1 MLQVNVTRK
10 ADEADGICSFELCP
24 VDGSTLPAF
33 EAGAHIDIHIADGLT
48 RQYSLCNDPKERH
61 RYLISVLK
69 DPSSRGG
76 SRAMHE
82 QVQSG
87 QTLTISAPRN
97 LFPLDRSAQRHLL
110 FGGGIGITP
119 MLAMAWELSHQGA
132 DFELHYCFRSSQR
145 AAFVEMLA
153 QTRFA
158 DRITLH
164 DDSGPQTQKLDAP
177 ALLAAPHADTHLY
190 VCGPTGFMNYIL
202 DSAQNAGWSQDRV
215 HKEFFAADPVDQ
227 SANVP
232 FEVELA
238 SNGQVF
244 RIPAERSVFEVLDEA
259 GIAIESSCEQG
270 VCGTCVTRVLKGIP
284 DHRDKFLTEAEHAA
298 NDRFTP
304 CCSRA
309 RSSRL
314 VLDL

>member
-48 RQYSLCNDPKERH
+48 RQYSLCNDPTERH

-87 QTLTISAPRN
+87 QTLSISAPRN

-202 DSAQNAGWSQDRV
+202 DAAQNAGWSQDRV

-232 FEVELA
+232 FEVQLA

-284 DHRDKFLTEAEHAA
+284 EHRDKFLTEAEHAA

>member
-10 ADEADGICSFELCP
+10 ADEAEGICSFELCA
-24 VDGSTLPAF
+24 VDGSALPAF
-33 EAGAHIDIHIADGLT
+33 QAGAHIDVHIAEGLT
-48 RQYSLCNDPKERH
+48 RQYSLCNDPEERH

-69 DPSSRGG
+69 DPISRGG
-76 SRAMHE
+76 SKAMHE
-82 QVQSG
+82 QVRQG

-97 LFPLDRSAQRHLL
+97 LFPLEHSANRHLL

-119 MLAMAWELSHQGA
+119 MLAMAYELSNQGA
-132 DFELHYCFRSSQR
+132 DFELHYCFRSSER
-145 AAFVEMLA
+145 AAFVAMLA
-153 QTRFA
+153 QTPFA
-158 DRITLH
+158 GRIKLH
-164 DDSGPQTQKLDAP
+164 DDSGAQIQKLDASTV
-177 ALLAAPHADTHLY
+177 LAAPDAGTHLY

-202 DSAQNAGWSQDRV
+202 DTAQNAGWSQDRV
-215 HKEFFAADPVDQ
+215 HKEFFAAAPVDQ
-227 SANVP
+227 SANAP

-238 SNGQVF
+238 STGQVF
-244 RIPAERSVFEVLDEA
+244 QIPAERTVFEVLDEA

-284 DHRDKFLTEAEHAA
+284 EHRDQFLTAVEQAA

>member
-48 RQYSLCNDPKERH
+48 RQYSLCNDPRERH

-87 QTLTISAPRN
+87 QTLSISAPRN

-202 DSAQNAGWSQDRV
+202 DAAQNAGWSQDRV

-232 FEVELA
+232 FEVQLA

-284 DHRDKFLTEAEHAA
+284 EHRDKFLTEAEHAA

>member
-87 QTLTISAPRN
+87 QTLSISAPRN

-202 DSAQNAGWSQDRV
+202 DAAQNAGWSQDRV

-284 DHRDKFLTEAEHAA
+284 EHRDKFLTEAEHAA

>member
-10 ADEADGICSFELCP
+10 AGEAEGICSFELCAA
-24 VDGSTLPAF
+24 DGGTLPAF
-33 EAGAHIDIHIADGLT
+33 EAGAHIDIHIADGLI
-48 RQYSLCNDPKERH
+48 RQYSLCNDPEERH

-82 QVQSG
+82 QVRSG

-97 LFPLDRSAQRHLL
+97 FFPLDRSAQRHLL

-132 DFELHYCFRSSQR
+132 DFALHYCFRSSQR

-177 ALLAAPHADTHLY
+177 ALLATPDAATHLY
-190 VCGPTGFMNYIL
+190 VCGPAGFMNYIL
-202 DSAQNAGWSQDRV
+202 DAAQNAGWSQDRV
-215 HKEFFAADPVDQ
+215 HKEFFAADPIDQ
-227 SANVP
+227 TADVP

-238 SNGQVF
+238 SSGQVF
-244 RIPAERSVFEVLDEA
+244 RIPVERTVFEVLDEA

-284 DHRDKFLTEAEHAA
+284 EHRDTFLTEAEHAA

>member
-48 RQYSLCNDPKERH
+48 RQYSLCNDPRERH

-87 QTLTISAPRN
+87 QTLSISAPRN

-202 DSAQNAGWSQDRV
+202 DAAQNAGWSQDRV

-284 DHRDKFLTEAEHAA
+284 EHRDKFLTEAEHAA

>member
-10 ADEADGICSFELCP
+10 ADEAEGICSFELCAA
-24 VDGSTLPAF
+24 DGGTLPAF
-33 EAGAHIDIHIADGLT
+33 EAGAHIDIHIADGLI
-48 RQYSLCNDPKERH
+48 RQYSLCNDPEERH

-82 QVQSG
+82 QVRSG

-97 LFPLDRSAQRHLL
+97 FFPLDRSAQRHLL

-177 ALLAAPHADTHLY
+177 ALLATPDAATHLY
-190 VCGPTGFMNYIL
+190 VCGPAGFMNYIL
-202 DSAQNAGWSQDRV
+202 DAAQNAGWSQDRV
-215 HKEFFAADPVDQ
+215 HKEFFAADPIDQ
-227 SANVP
+227 TADVP

-238 SNGQVF
+238 SSGQVF
-244 RIPAERSVFEVLDEA
+244 RIPVERTVFEVLDEA

-284 DHRDKFLTEAEHAA
+284 EHRDTFLTEAEHAA

>member
-33 EAGAHIDIHIADGLT
+33 EAGAHIEIHIADGLT
-48 RQYSLCNDPKERH
+48 RQYSLCNDPRERH

-87 QTLTISAPRN
+87 QTLSISAPRN

-202 DSAQNAGWSQDRV
+202 DAAQNAGWSQDRV

-284 DHRDKFLTEAEHAA
+284 EHRDKFLTEAEHAA

>member
-10 ADEADGICSFELCP
+10 ADEAEGICSFELCA

-48 RQYSLCNDPKERH
+48 RQYSLCNDPRERH

-69 DPSSRGG
+69 DPQSRGG
-76 SRAMHE
+76 SKAMHE
-82 QVQSG
+82 QIRSG
-87 QTLTISAPRN
+87 QTLSISHPRN
-97 LFPLDRSAQRHLL
+97 LFPLDHSANRHLL

-119 MLAMAWELSHQGA
+119 MLAMAYELSHLGA
-132 DFELHYCFRSSQR
+132 DFELHYCFRSSDR
-145 AAFVEMLA
+145 AAFVAMLA
-153 QTRFA
+153 QTPFA
-158 DRITLH
+158 DRIKLH
-164 DDSGPQTQKLDAP
+164 DDSGSPIQKLDAP
-177 ALLAAPHADTHLY
+177 ALLATPDARTHLY
-190 VCGPTGFMNYIL
+190 VCGPGGFMNYIL
-202 DSAQNAGWSQDRV
+202 DAAQNAGWSQDRV

-227 SANVP
+227 SANTP

-238 SNGQVF
+238 RSGRVF
-244 RIPAERSVFEVLDEA
+244 QIPAERTVFEVLDEA
-259 GIAIESSCEQG
+259 GVEIESSCEQG
-270 VCGTCVTRVLKGIP
+270 VCGTCVTRVLSGIP
-284 DHRDKFLTEAEHAA
+284 EHRDQFLTVAEHAA

-309 RSSRL
+309 KSSRL

>member
-10 ADEADGICSFELCP
+10 AEEADGICSFELCP

-48 RQYSLCNDPKERH
+48 RQYSLCNDPRERH

-87 QTLTISAPRN
+87 QTLSISAPRN

-164 DDSGPQTQKLDAP
+164 DDSGPQMQKLDAP

-202 DSAQNAGWSQDRV
+202 DAAQNAGWSQDRV

-284 DHRDKFLTEAEHAA
+284 EHRDKFLTEAEHAA

>member
-48 RQYSLCNDPKERH
+48 RQYSLCNDPTERH

-87 QTLTISAPRN
+87 QTLSISAPRN

-145 AAFVEMLA
+145 AAFVEMLV

-202 DSAQNAGWSQDRV
+202 DAAQNAGWSQDRV

-284 DHRDKFLTEAEHAA
+284 EHRDKFLTEAEHAA

>member
-48 RQYSLCNDPKERH
+48 RQYSLCNDPTERH

-87 QTLTISAPRN
+87 QTLSISAPRN

-202 DSAQNAGWSQDRV
+202 DAAQNAGWSQDRV

-284 DHRDKFLTEAEHAA
+284 EHRDKFLTEAEHAA

>member
-10 ADEADGICSFELCP
+10 AEEADGICSFELCP

-48 RQYSLCNDPKERH
+48 RQYSLCNDPRERH

-87 QTLTISAPRN
+87 QTLSISAPRN

-202 DSAQNAGWSQDRV
+202 DAAQNAGWSQDRV

-232 FEVELA
+232 FEVQLA

-284 DHRDKFLTEAEHAA
+284 EHRDKFLTEAEHAA

>member
-10 ADEADGICSFELCP
+10 TDEAEGICSFELTAT
-24 VDGSTLPAF
+24 DGSPLPAF

-48 RQYSLCNDPKERH
+48 RQYSLCNDPDERH

-69 DPSSRGG
+69 DVNSRGG
-76 SRAMHE
+76 SSAMHE
-82 QVQSG
+82 QVQAG
-87 QTLTISAPRN
+87 QTLTISTPRN
-97 LFPLDRSAQRHLL
+97 LFALEKSARRHLL

-132 DFELHYCFRSSQR
+132 DFHLHYCFRSSQR
-145 AAFVEMLA
+145 AAFVAMLR
-153 QTRFA
+153 QTPFA
-158 DRITLH
+158 ARITFH
-164 DDSGPQTQKLDAP
+164 DDSGAQTQKLDAP
-177 ALLAAPHADTHLY
+177 AVLAAPGPDTHLY
-190 VCGPTGFMNYIL
+190 VCGPAGFMNYIL
-202 DSAQNAGWSQDRV
+202 DAARSADWSPDRV
-215 HKEFFAADPVDQ
+215 HKEFFAAEPIDQ
-227 SANVP
+227 TGNSP

-238 SNGQVF
+238 NSGRVF
-244 RIPAERSVFEVLDEA
+244 QIPAERTVFEVLDEA
-259 GIAIESSCEQG
+259 DIAIESSCEQG

-284 DHRDKFLTEAEHAA
+284 DHRDQFLTAAEHAA

-309 RSSRL
+309 KSSRL

>member
-33 EAGAHIDIHIADGLT
+33 EAGAHIEIHIADGLT
-48 RQYSLCNDPKERH
+48 RQYSLCNDPRERH

-87 QTLTISAPRN
+87 QTLFISAPRN

-202 DSAQNAGWSQDRV
+202 DAAQNAGWSQDRV

-284 DHRDKFLTEAEHAA
+284 EHRDKFLTEAEHAA

>member
-33 EAGAHIDIHIADGLT
+33 EAGAHIDTHIADGLT
-48 RQYSLCNDPKERH
+48 RQYSLCNDPRERH

-87 QTLTISAPRN
+87 QTLSISAPRN

-202 DSAQNAGWSQDRV
+202 DAAQNAGWSQDRV

-284 DHRDKFLTEAEHAA
+284 EHRDKFLTEAEHAA

>member
-48 RQYSLCNDPKERH
+48 RQYSLCNDPRERH

-202 DSAQNAGWSQDRV
+202 DAAQNAGWSQDRV

-284 DHRDKFLTEAEHAA
+284 EHRDKFLTEAEHAA